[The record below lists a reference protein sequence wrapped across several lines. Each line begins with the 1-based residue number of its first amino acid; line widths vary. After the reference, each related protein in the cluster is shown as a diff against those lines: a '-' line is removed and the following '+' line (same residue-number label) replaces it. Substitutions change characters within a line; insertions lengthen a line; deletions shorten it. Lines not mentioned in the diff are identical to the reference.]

1 MSIFLYNSIVSFRS
15 FDPFLVET
23 MLLTWFDHL
32 SIEYDDN
39 FWLSFT
45 ILPKF
50 SLTKHFPLHVRCAV
64 IIHLVLTT
72 CGTWPLRNHFGF
84 TFLLSWF
91 QLFDSWWAVSAFIM
105 LMSLIQVWCE
115 SDTLPVR
122 STFRYSLCISL
133 TITPLSAGQEAW
145 LTGWVHMS
153 AYDCR
158 NHVHLDDHRRGLQS
172 GSMRADR
179 CPSIRRLLK
188 CHRSLSPSAS
198 ELC

>member
-1 MSIFLYNSIVSFRS
+1 MSILLYNSIVSFWVRS

-133 TITPLSAGQEAW
+133 TITRWVPVKKRDLQAECIW
-145 LTGWVHMS
+145 LP
-153 AYDCR
+153 
-158 NHVHLDDHRRGLQS
+158 QS
-172 GSMRADR
+172 CASWW
-179 CPSIRRLLK
+179 PSTWFAVRLNEG
-188 CHRSLSPSAS
+188 R
-198 ELC
+198 